1 MHLPFDILIVIGI
14 VGFYIYDSAQ
24 LYFYNEFNITKG
36 IRPIFNFQHISKTL
50 NCFNKYL
57 VIPNLFLSHQ
67 LIFKCAW
74 KIKNI
79 SSPTHLDSE
88 DNIKIISKTLRPL
101 QFLNILLFWL
111 TIGIL
116 PILIIFKFG
125 YIALTI
131 TVSLIYLLN
140 VFSIIFVITKRKVL
154 QLSWSKVMQ
163 LLLDILLC
171 PPFALNLL
179 RKISLNYNIETEG
192 TVLAAQILNTDN
204 YQNLLNEIVHDIQTL
219 KTASNDK
226 NVIQLELREQ
236 QLLSLKN
243 QTDH

>member
-1 MHLPFDILIVIGI
+1 
-14 VGFYIYDSAQ
+14 
-24 LYFYNEFNITKG
+24 
-36 IRPIFNFQHISKTL
+36 
-50 NCFNKYL
+50 
-57 VIPNLFLSHQ
+57 
-67 LIFKCAW
+67 
-74 KIKNI
+74 
-79 SSPTHLDSE
+79 
-88 DNIKIISKTLRPL
+88 
-101 QFLNILLFWL
+101 
-111 TIGIL
+111 
-116 PILIIFKFG
+116 
-125 YIALTI
+125 
-131 TVSLIYLLN
+131 
-140 VFSIIFVITKRKVL
+140 
-154 QLSWSKVMQ
+154 MQ

-192 TVLAAQILNTDN
+192 TVLAAQILNTKN

>member
-1 MHLPFDILIVIGI
+1 
-14 VGFYIYDSAQ
+14 
-24 LYFYNEFNITKG
+24 
-36 IRPIFNFQHISKTL
+36 
-50 NCFNKYL
+50 
-57 VIPNLFLSHQ
+57 
-67 LIFKCAW
+67 
-74 KIKNI
+74 
-79 SSPTHLDSE
+79 
-88 DNIKIISKTLRPL
+88 
-101 QFLNILLFWL
+101 
-111 TIGIL
+111 
-116 PILIIFKFG
+116 
-125 YIALTI
+125 
-131 TVSLIYLLN
+131 
-140 VFSIIFVITKRKVL
+140 
-154 QLSWSKVMQ
+154 MQ

-192 TVLAAQILNTDN
+192 TVLAAQILNTEN

>member
-1 MHLPFDILIVIGI
+1 ML
-14 VGFYIYDSAQ
+14 
-24 LYFYNEFNITKG
+24 
-36 IRPIFNFQHISKTL
+36 NF
-50 NCFNKYL
+50 FNKYL

-88 DNIKIISKTLRPL
+88 DNIKIISKTLQPL

-131 TVSLIYLLN
+131 TLSLIYLLN
-140 VFSIIFVITKRKVL
+140 LVSIIFVIIKRKVL

-192 TVLAAQILNTDN
+192 TVLAAQILNTKN

>member
-14 VGFYIYDSAQ
+14 VGFYIYDSAH

-36 IRPIFNFQHISKTL
+36 IRPIFNFQHISKML
-50 NCFNKYL
+50 NFFNKYL

-88 DNIKIISKTLRPL
+88 GNIKIISKTLQPL

-131 TVSLIYLLN
+131 TLSLIYLLN
-140 VFSIIFVITKRKVL
+140 LVSIIFVIIKRKVL

-192 TVLAAQILNTDN
+192 TVLAAKILNTKN

>member
-1 MHLPFDILIVIGI
+1 ML
-14 VGFYIYDSAQ
+14 
-24 LYFYNEFNITKG
+24 
-36 IRPIFNFQHISKTL
+36 NF
-50 NCFNKYL
+50 FNKYL

-88 DNIKIISKTLRPL
+88 GNIKIISKTLQPL

-131 TVSLIYLLN
+131 TLSLIYLLN
-140 VFSIIFVITKRKVL
+140 LVSIIFVIIKRKVL

-192 TVLAAQILNTDN
+192 TVLAAQILNTKN

>member
-14 VGFYIYDSAQ
+14 VGFYIYDSAH

-36 IRPIFNFQHISKTL
+36 IRPIFNFQHISKML
-50 NCFNKYL
+50 NFFNKYL

-88 DNIKIISKTLRPL
+88 GNIKIISKTLQPL

-131 TVSLIYLLN
+131 TLSLIYLLN
-140 VFSIIFVITKRKVL
+140 LVSIIFVIIKRKVL

-192 TVLAAQILNTDN
+192 TVLAAQILNTKN

>member
-36 IRPIFNFQHISKTL
+36 IRPSFNFQHISKPL

-74 KIKNI
+74 KIKSI